1 MISKR
6 RFILWAESALF
17 GPALIASAVFASA
30 LLAPTVGLAQTDE
43 ERAAAQT
50 LFDAGQELMEDGDVE
65 QACAK
70 FQASQELDPSVG
82 TQLNLGDCYEKLGK
96 TASAWINFT
105 EVVDTTAQDDRR
117 KDYAKER
124 ADELAA
130 RLVRLTIEV
139 EDPAPGMTI
148 KRGKI
153 AVAEATWGSAVPV
166 DPGRYDLVARAPDRL
181 PWRESVDVAGEGE
194 SVTITVPALVEAEST
209 VDEPVPQ
216 PENPDQVE
224 GGGGQQTAGIILLAA
239 GGVGIGVGV
248 VLAGLAHS
256 KASESNDF
264 CLPGDTN
271 QCTQEGVDLRESAQ
285 GLQIGY
291 VASMSL
297 GGAMAVAGLI
307 TLLTADDAAA
317 DGGASDASGLVVTPL
332 VGPTGAY
339 LGIGASF

>member
-1 MISKR
+1 VIPKR
-6 RFILWAESALF
+6 RCILLAAT
-17 GPALIASAVFASA
+17 A
-30 LLAPTVGLAQTDE
+30 LLVSSVCAAQSDE

-50 LFDAGQELMEDGDVE
+50 LFDAGQKLIEDGEVE
-65 QACAK
+65 KACAK

-105 EVVDTTAQDDRR
+105 EVVDRTAQDDRR

-124 ADELAA
+124 ADSLAA

-139 EDPAPGMTI
+139 EDPAPDMTI
-148 KRGKI
+148 RRGKTD
-153 AVAEATWGSAVPV
+153 VAKATWGAAVPV
-166 DPGRYDLVARAPDRL
+166 DPGSYDLIARAPERL
-181 PWRESVDVAGEGE
+181 PWRETVEVAGEGE
-194 SVTITVPALVEAEST
+194 TVTITVPALVEQESPA
-209 VDEPVPQ
+209 DEPPPP
-216 PENPDQVE
+216 PEPTMPDE
-224 GGGGQQTAGIILLAA
+224 GGGGQRIAGITLLAA
-239 GGVGIGVGV
+239 GGVGIGIGA

-264 CLPGDTN
+264 CLPEDTN

-291 VASMSL
+291 VASLSL
-297 GGAMAVAGLI
+297 GSVAAVAGLI
-307 TLLTADDAAA
+307 TLLTADDGPVEGDSA
-317 DGGASDASGLVVTPL
+317 GLVITPL